1 MAKYKIRPTGQFKKD
16 LKLAKKR
23 GLPLDDLFAI
33 TDLLEEGKPLP
44 EKNRNHQLGVPLVTD
59 VSHICGNRELLLPTA
74 QKALDLATD
83 GLMIECHINPDWLL
97 IYIKDTEIRIIS
109 LQRTGTHSDLFGK
122 NRK

>member
-1 MAKYKIRPTGQFKKD
+1 MGQSTLTMAKFLLSSTGRFKKD

-23 GLPLDDLFAI
+23 GLSLNDLTFI
-33 TDLLEEGKPLP
+33 TDLLEEDKPLP
-44 EKNRNHQLGVPLVTD
+44 ERCRNHQIHGQYEG
-59 VSHICGNRELLLPTA
+59 CW
-74 QKALDLATD
+74 
-83 GLMIECHINPDWLL
+83 ECHINPDWLL